1 MNAKLKI
8 NKLHATI
15 AAMFAAFQTST
26 KSERADYD
34 ATCKLLKSAPLND
47 AEMVKLIRD
56 DVFTTFGDA
65 HKDAAQIRINIINNA
80 RRVAFG
86 GTKDGKAIRGKG
98 MSAMLEVAASVA
110 SVRDLKSAMS
120 EAVPEQLK
128 GKSGG
133 DRKSGKSKGKGK
145 GATVVAVPKDATRA
159 QAFEAARKVLAFCL
173 STYIKPSETDLYAKV
188 KACDDALS
196 ESK

>member
-1 MNAKLKI
+1 MNPKMKL

-15 AAMFAAFQTST
+15 TAMFAAFQTST

-34 ATCKLLKSAPLND
+34 ATLKLLKSAPLND

-110 SVRDLKSAMS
+110 SVRDLKGALAD
-120 EAVPEQLK
+120 AVPDQLK

-133 DRKSGKSKGKGK
+133 DRKTKGKGK
-145 GATVVAVPKDATRA
+145 GKSSPLSVPKVATRDE
-159 QAFEAARKVLAFCL
+159 AFAAARKILEFVRDKF
-173 STYIKPSETDLYAKV
+173 TKPSETTLTELINKTCEAMK
-188 KACDDALS
+188 
-196 ESK
+196 